1 MTSDRRGAPG
11 RRRGPHA
18 EDQQPRQ
25 GALPAH
31 RHHQGRGAQ
40 LLRAGRAGAAAAPQ
54 GPGGDPDPLAARG
67 GRQELLREEHPGRH
81 AVVGAHREGAD
92 DRVAGQ
98 LAARRPPG
106 VPDRRRP
113 GHPDLA
119 GQPGRPGAPR
129 PPVDGQPHRPAAQP
143 EPAGDRPR
151 PRRAGR
157 AAGVLRRRPAG
168 ARPARRA
175 RPRRP
180 ARSPAAARACTSTP
194 PCRAGST
201 PRRRPGWPRRW
212 PRSCRR
218 STRSWSPPP

>member
-1 MTSDRRGAPG
+1 MTPTGEELRVDVEGRTLKISNLDKVLYPRTGTTKGEVLNYYAQVAPVLLPHLKDRAVTRI
-11 RRRGPHA
+11 RWPHGVA
-18 EDQQPRQ
+18 DKSFFEKNT
-25 GALPAH
+25 PAGTPSWV
-31 RHHQGRGAQ
+31 RTAQ
-40 LLRAGRAGAAAAPQ
+40 
-54 GPGGDPDPLAARG
+54 
-67 GRQELLREEHPGRH
+67 
-81 AVVGAHREGAD
+81 GAD

-106 VPDRRRP
+106 LPDRRRP
-113 GHPDLA
+113 GHADLA
-119 GQPGRPGAPR
+119 GQPGRAGAPR
-129 PPVDGQPHRPAAQP
+129 PPVDGQPQRPAAQP

-157 AAGVLRRRPAG
+157 APGVLRRRPAG

-180 ARSPAAARACTSTP
+180 RRSPAAARACTSTP
-194 PCRAGST
+194 RCPASST